1 MMGQSGWLESFWCRK
16 AVAQLTEHC
25 IKCMTGTVVVIPA
38 QAGIQV
44 ASARS
49 GGGNWIPPKFIP
61 AKAGTGTTVHMHGEL
76 CNPVV

>member
-1 MMGQSGWLESFWCRK
+1 MMGQSGRLESFSCRK

-49 GGGNWIPPKFIP
+49 GGGNWIPAEVYPCEGGDGNDS
-61 AKAGTGTTVHMHGEL
+61 AHVRRAL
-76 CNPVV
+76 

>member
-1 MMGQSGWLESFWCRK
+1 MMGQSGRLESFSCRK

-49 GGGNWIPPKFIP
+49 GVAIGFPPSRERQCTCTASFV
-61 AKAGTGTTVHMHGEL
+61 TQL
-76 CNPVV
+76 CNSQ